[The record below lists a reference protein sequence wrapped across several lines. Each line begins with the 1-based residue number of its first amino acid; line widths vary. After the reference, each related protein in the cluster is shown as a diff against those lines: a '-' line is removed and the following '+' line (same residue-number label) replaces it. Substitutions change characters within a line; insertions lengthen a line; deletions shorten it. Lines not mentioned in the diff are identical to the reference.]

1 MKQKARLVLG
11 GGAAFG
17 LAHIGVLDVLQSEF
31 EITGIVG
38 TSMGAIVGGL
48 YAQGKTPQEILELAR
63 ESGSALVFN
72 PGQILSRPLKLSL
85 DLIKGMHNKKKVME
99 LLGDLIGPAQVDE
112 LPLPFVAVAYD
123 LGSSQTVLID
133 NGSLAGAMRA
143 SSSLP
148 LLFAPHDMGGHLF
161 VDGGVEHPL
170 PLAFADAV
178 PGNITIG
185 VNVLPPVS
193 PKARRFSNLD
203 TEIEE
208 MRAPQVAIQ
217 SLMQNQGFL
226 AIQATLQHPPDLLI
240 DAYLS
245 EKDMFDLLEVEEF
258 FEHGQKAARASLEA
272 FVQHKLK
279 RKGAAR
285 YLNFFSH
292 FKKSRRSGQKK
303 D

>member
-17 LAHIGVLDVLQSEF
+17 FAHIGVLDVLQSEF

-38 TSMGAIVGGL
+38 TSMGAIIGGL

-63 ESGSALVFN
+63 ESGSSLIFN
-72 PGQILSRPLKLSL
+72 PKQILNRPLKLSL

-99 LLGDLIGPAQVDE
+99 LLGGLIGPAQVEE

-123 LGSSQTVLID
+123 LVSSQTVLID
-133 NGSLAGAMRA
+133 KGSLAGAMRA

-178 PGNITIG
+178 PGNLTIA
-185 VNVLPPVS
+185 VNVLTPVS
-193 PKARRFSNLD
+193 PQARRFSNLD
-203 TEIEE
+203 TEVEE
-208 MRAPQVAIQ
+208 MRAPEVAIQ

-226 AIQATLQHPPDLLI
+226 AIQASLQYPPDLLI
-240 DAYLS
+240 DAYLPG
-245 EKDMFDLLEVEEF
+245 KNMFDLLDVEEF

-272 FVQHKLK
+272 FGQHRLN
-279 RKGAAR
+279 RKGAAK

-292 FKKSRRSGQKK
+292 FKKSRRPDQKK